1 MNNSSLGGQIWYR
14 LLSMWNWRRCYVSV
28 SPWDVS
34 YTHRVTRI
42 CKSCSK
48 KKKKAKNCLLFH
60 CQASGRLWLSAW
72 LSSSPDTLLLRFSL
86 PWNTA
91 PVAAGSQAEWIRP
104 SRVQG
109 KYCFVSANEA
119 SLSLLE
125 ETNIC
130 CDFCGTAVWH
140 ICQSNLRVNS

>member
-14 LLSMWNWRRCYVSV
+14 LLSMWNWRRCYVV
-28 SPWDVS
+28 WAPEMCHIHTEWQGYAKAVP
-34 YTHRVTRI
+34 
-42 CKSCSK
+42 
-48 KKKKAKNCLLFH
+48 KKKAKNCLLFH

-72 LSSSPDTLLLRFSL
+72 LSSSPSTLLLRFSL

-91 PVAAGSQAEWIRP
+91 PVAAGSQAEWRRP

-109 KYCFVSANEA
+109 KYCFVSDNEA
-119 SLSLLE
+119 SLSLLK

-140 ICQSNLRVNS
+140 ICQSNMRVNS